1 MKRLKKE
8 NLRKKEF
15 FPKYLRLVNV
25 ILPDP
30 LTQREIDVL
39 AAFMQLEGDLV
50 REDRFGTQAR
60 SVVRKKFGF
69 KTYSN
74 LDNYIRFFKKKGVIQ
89 TSPTTGKLVLS
100 PKLAIP
106 EKESG
111 VELTFAFNF
120 KDE

>member
-39 AAFMQLEGDLV
+39 AGFMQLEGDLV
-50 REDRFGTQAR
+50 KEDRFGTQAR
-60 SVVRKKFGF
+60 SLVRKKFGF

-89 TSPTTGKLVLS
+89 VSPTTGKLVLN

-106 EKESG
+106 DKESE

-120 KDE
+120 KD